1 MPAVI
6 QQNQQQ
12 MAVVHV
18 LRQYVKR
25 LFRWPQRARV
35 TKRNKATVLL
45 TLTLFQ
51 RPTRAIHSGGGGG
64 GGQGQL
70 PPEKTIFTIFRMSY

>member
-6 QQNQQQ
+6 QQNQQE

-45 TLTLFQ
+45 TLTLTLFQ
-51 RPTRAIHSGGGGG
+51 TPTRAIHIGGGGG
-64 GGQGQL
+64 AGATA
-70 PPEKTIFTIFRMSY
+70 PRENYIYNF